1 MEGGARSREGGV
13 RARLTVP
20 HHDPGVRPSGGVH
33 SAQFDQLDQL
43 DYSSPMTSTVVPT
56 IDFSP
61 AKSHLSDV
69 MTEVFHGHQPRIVSR
84 HRGKEQ
90 MLLVRPDDLVK
101 MLGEHDLDV
110 RAVYDAG
117 EVTLRIPDMGVLGFG
132 ETLDEAV
139 EDLLVELR
147 AYATRFFREPARFM
161 ATSRGAHAA
170 ALLRF
175 ALANDDEQRRMLGLG
190 GPAAE
195 PVALAA
201 Q

>member
-1 MEGGARSREGGV
+1 MN
-13 RARLTVP
+13 
-20 HHDPGVRPSGGVH
+20 
-33 SAQFDQLDQL
+33 
-43 DYSSPMTSTVVPT
+43 SPVMPT

-69 MTEVFHGHQPRIVSR
+69 MTKVFHGHQPRIVSR

-90 MLLVRPDDLVK
+90 MLLVRPDDLVM
-101 MLGEHDLDV
+101 MLGEQRLDV
-110 RAVYDAG
+110 LTVYDAD

-132 ETLDEAV
+132 ETLDAAV
-139 EDLLVELR
+139 DDLLVELR

-175 ALANDDEQRRMLGLG
+175 ALAGDDEQRRMLGLG
-190 GPAAE
+190 GPGAE
-195 PVALAA
+195 PDAIAPR
-201 Q
+201 